1 MEGTDSLVSLRKIYK
16 YSKAEAGHLKDLLAV
31 ESPLQIRLEFEK
43 NHEWHKKRFTGN
55 HEKSWK

>member
-43 NHEWHKKRFTGN
+43 ITNGIKRFTGN